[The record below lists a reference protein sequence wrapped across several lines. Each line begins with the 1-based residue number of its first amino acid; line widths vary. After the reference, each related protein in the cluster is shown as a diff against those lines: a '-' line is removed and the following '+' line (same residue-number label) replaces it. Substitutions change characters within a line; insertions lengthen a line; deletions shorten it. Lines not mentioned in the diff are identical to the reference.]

1 MSNIN
6 PDIITKTQK
15 YLGKYVKKPALT
27 EKLLSK
33 PPFRFLH
40 DIIKVVIK
48 EHGFLKGLFNND
60 ELIYENIKDK
70 EAKIAFLTKLI
81 DAVKYISKT
90 ELKTRP
96 SKIVAG
102 LEPVETN
109 LLLQTI
115 GKCIDKKIDT
125 SEYVSK
131 VSSGEIIKEK
141 PAKKVG
147 HKEKDKKADVK
158 ETSKEKRRVRE
169 ASVSRTKKSGGGE
182 TPKST
187 DRIKES
193 TRTKSKDNK
202 TLKPKQKKEEVKK
215 DSPKPEEDKKKDSP
229 RLGETKNEPVVELPQ
244 NEEATGIQLEEEAP
258 PTTSKNNPTDE
269 ESQKPEEQPVFS
281 NARLGSASLTRPKS
295 ARPKSGDRLLSAKP
309 KPEPDSGPVEM
320 KPLGSAALK
329 RPPSSLR
336 PPSVRPS
343 SARPGAPRLRP
354 DSALPLNEPV
364 AMGNIK
370 VIVENAVDEEE
381 TVVIQNA
388 PDEEDENELTPADLL
403 NNSSENK
410 GQLVEQIL
418 EQIQEE
424 GSKRRVEIDWEQDG
438 LRGKDATTREVTQLR
453 SLIQSLTRTANP
465 LGKLLNYLHEDLD
478 AMHNEL
484 QTWTNTKKQLYAEIE
499 KQKKLTMESSKPLA
513 EKLEHLRQEIRKQ
526 EKEIVVVRGNILKNE
541 RRIADLLGNK

>member
-102 LEPVETN
+102 LEPAETN

-125 SEYVSK
+125 SEYVLK
-131 VSSGEIIKEK
+131 VSSGEIVKEK
-141 PAKKVG
+141 PAKKAG

-193 TRTKSKDNK
+193 TRTKGKDNK

-388 PDEEDENELTPADLL
+388 PDEDDENELTPADLL